1 MAKNTKKAL
10 IITTVSGFL
19 PQFELSDVNILQE
32 LGFEVHYASNFKQPA
47 YKKRCNFSKLGIQTH
62 PISIRKSPLN
72 IWGNFLAFLQLRKLM
87 NQEEFALIH
96 CHNPMGGVLARIA
109 TIGLKGR
116 RPWLI
121 YTAHGFHFYRGASL
135 WNWIFYYTAERI
147 LAHRT
152 DCLITINHED
162 LKVAKGF
169 RLRKNGFV
177 ACIPGVG
184 VDIVRF
190 QADSGRLTRQQLH
203 IPEQALF
210 ILSVGELN
218 ENKNHVAILKAM
230 KQLRDSTIFYGICG
244 TGTPGYQRKLLDL
257 ANEWGLENQF
267 RLFGYQEKIED
278 YLHLADIFAFPS
290 YREGLGIAALE
301 AMAAGCPL
309 ITADNRGT
317 REFMIDGCTGI
328 MVPPEDI
335 HGFAKAIRQMKDS
348 GYCAKVSECC
358 KSRVKDFR
366 KEVTQK
372 KMRRIYQECERRMQI
387 ENSYK

>member
-1 MAKNTKKAL
+1 MAKNSKKAL

-19 PQFELSDVNILQE
+19 PQFELSDVSILQE
-32 LGFEVHYASNFKQPA
+32 LGFEAHYASNFKQPV
-47 YKKRCNFSKLGIQTH
+47 YKKSCNYSELGIQTH
-62 PISIRKSPLN
+62 PIPIQKSPLSVLE
-72 IWGNFLAFLQLRKLM
+72 NFLAFLQLRKLIAE
-87 NQEEFALIH
+87 NDFALIH

-121 YTAHGFHFYRGASL
+121 YTAHGFHFYKGASL
-135 WNWIFYYTAERI
+135 WNWICYYTAERI
-147 LAHRT
+147 LAHQT

-162 LKVAKGF
+162 YRCAKRF
-169 RLRKNGFV
+169 RLRKDGFV

-184 VDIVRF
+184 VDITRF
-190 QADSGRLTRQQLH
+190 QTGGGRLTRQQLH

-218 ENKNHVAILKAM
+218 ENKNHIAILKAM
-230 KQLRDSTIFYGICG
+230 KQLKDPSIFYGICG
-244 TGTPGYQRKLLDL
+244 TGSPLYRQALLDL
-257 ANEWGLENQF
+257 AKEWGLENQF
-267 RLFGYQEKIED
+267 QIFGYQEHIED
-278 YLHLADIFAFPS
+278 YLHLADVFAFPS

-317 REFMIDGCTGI
+317 REFMIDGYTGI
-328 MVPPEDI
+328 MVAPEDI
-335 HGFAKAIRQMKDS
+335 HGFAKAIRRMKDS
-348 GYCAKVSECC
+348 EYRAKLSECC
-358 KSRVKDFR
+358 KSRAKDFS
-366 KEVTQK
+366 KEITEK

-387 ENSYK
+387 ENSCK